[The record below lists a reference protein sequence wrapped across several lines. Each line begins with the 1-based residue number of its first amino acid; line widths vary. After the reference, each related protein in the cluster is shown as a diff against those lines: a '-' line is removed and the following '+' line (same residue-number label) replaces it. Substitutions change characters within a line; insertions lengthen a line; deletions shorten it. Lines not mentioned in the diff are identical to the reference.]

1 MDTLQRVMETMAKS
15 SFEELLA
22 NAGRSI
28 ANHQALGERPDDRS
42 DEEVRNKSAMAMSLD
57 LLMLMNCIA
66 LLANAKGIDMEAEH
80 NAILDEREKAA
91 AKDTDELISNIPET
105 ES

>member
-1 MDTLQRVMETMAKS
+1 MDTLQRVMETMARS

-42 DEEVRNKSAMAMSLD
+42 DEEVRNKSAMVMSLD
-57 LLMLMNCIA
+57 LLMLMNAIA
-66 LLANAKGIDMEAEH
+66 ILANAKDIDMEAEH
-80 NAILDEREKAA
+80 NAILDERLAA
-91 AKDTDELISNIPET
+91 AKTATDELIKNIPET